1 MTRHPPADRAGAPDG
16 RRRPGFA
23 VFVLAALLCLGLI
36 AAAYAGFFA
45 NAFHFDDAHVL
56 VNNLFLR
63 DLGNAGHFFTDA
75 RTGSSLPANAAYRPL
90 VTLSLALDYQRAGGL
105 RPEPFHATQL
115 ALLAL
120 LWLTLAVFYRR
131 VLDLCGPEP
140 ANRWL
145 ALFAATWFAVHTV
158 NTETMNLMHARSEIL
173 SALGVV
179 AGFLLYLASPR
190 LRRLHLY
197 LVPVALGALAKP
209 PAVLFGP
216 LLFVLEL
223 FARRWAPP
231 EAGREPAPRAAW
243 GRALRAATMAAVPAV
258 LAGAALFVFVDRMG
272 APTQNYGGGDRFHYA
287 LTQVWTWVHYLR
299 LFILPRGL
307 SADTDLRL
315 LTHVSDTRV
324 FAGLLILGGLAV
336 IGWRSARSRRAWPVA
351 FGLAWFALTLAPT
364 SSILPL
370 AEPLNEHRVFLPFIG
385 LVLAVVWGAR
395 LAWEAA
401 AVRFRAARGVSG
413 RVFPVTL
420 CLLILVAHALGT
432 YTRNEVW
439 RTGESLWKDVTEKSP
454 GNGRGWM
461 NYGVALMARG
471 DLAGARACFDRALPL
486 LPTYSTLQVN
496 LGVVHA
502 ALGEQE
508 AAARYFARAL
518 ELAPGQPD
526 SHFFYARWLVDRGR
540 GPEALEHLDTAL
552 RLAPASETAD
562 ALRRSLLTARGDIGA
577 AAPPAGA
584 DSAELFRSGVAQGS
598 RERFL
603 ESALTYRA
611 VLALD
616 PRSADTLNNL
626 GWTLGKLGFFPQ
638 AVPLLEEAVRLR
650 PDFALARNNLAWVK
664 SQQKGGGP

>member
-1 MTRHPPADRAGAPDG
+1 MTLSRTGS
-16 RRRPGFA
+16 A
-23 VFVLAALLCLGLI
+23 VFALAALLCLGLI

-45 NAFHFDDAHVL
+45 NAFHFDDVHVL

-63 DLGNAGHFFTDA
+63 DLGNSGLFFTDA
-75 RTGSSLPANAAYRPL
+75 RTGSSLPLNAAYRPL
-90 VTLSLALDYQRAGGL
+90 VTLSLALDYHRAGGL

-115 ALLAL
+115 ALLSL
-120 LWLTLAVFYRR
+120 LWLALVDFYRR
-131 VLDLCGPEP
+131 VLDLCQPEP
-140 ANRWL
+140 GNRWL
-145 ALFAATWFAVHTV
+145 ALFGATWFAVHTV

-179 AGFLLYLASPR
+179 AGFLVYLASPR

-223 FARRWAPP
+223 LARRWAPP
-231 EAGREPAPRAAW
+231 PPPPDTGREPAPRAAW
-243 GRALRAATMAAVPAV
+243 GRAVRAAAMAAVPAT

-272 APTQNYGGGDRFHYA
+272 APTQTYGGGGRFHYA

-299 LFILPRGL
+299 LFVLPHGL
-307 SADTDLRL
+307 SADTDLKL
-315 LTHVSDTRV
+315 LSDASDTRV

-336 IGWRSARSRRAWPVA
+336 IVWRCAHSRRAWPVA
-351 FGLAWFALTLAPT
+351 FGVAWFALTLAPT
-364 SSILPL
+364 SSVLPL
-370 AEPLNEHRVFLPFIG
+370 AEPLNEHRIFLPFIG
-385 LVLAVVWGAR
+385 LILAVVWGAR

-401 AVRFRAARGVSG
+401 AARFRAARGVPG
-413 RVFPVTL
+413 RVFPVAL
-420 CLLILVAHALGT
+420 CLFILAAHALGT
-432 YTRNEVW
+432 YSRNEVW
-439 RTGESLWKDVTEKSP
+439 RTGESLWKDVTGKSP

-471 DLAGARACFDRALPL
+471 DLAGARACFERALPL
-486 LPTYSTLQVN
+486 LPSYSTLQIN

-502 ALGEQE
+502 ALGDQE

-518 ELAPGQPD
+518 ELAPGQPE
-526 SHFFYARWLVDRGR
+526 SHYFYARWLVDRGR
-540 GPEALEHLDTAL
+540 GPEALEHLDSAI
-552 RLAPASETAD
+552 RLAPGFETAH
-562 ALRRSLLTARGDIGA
+562 ALRRSLLAARGDSGA
-577 AAPPAGA
+577 AAPLPAGA
-584 DSAELFRSGVAQGS
+584 DATALFRTGAALGS

-611 VLALD
+611 SLALD
-616 PRSADTLNNL
+616 PQSADTLNNL

-650 PDFALARNNLAWVK
+650 PGFALARNNLAWVK
-664 SQQKGGGP
+664 SRLPG

>member
-1 MTRHPPADRAGAPDG
+1 MTVSRTGSP
-16 RRRPGFA
+16 

-63 DLGNAGHFFTDA
+63 DLGNTGLFFTDA
-75 RTGSSLPANAAYRPL
+75 RTGTSLPANAAYRPL
-90 VTLSLALDYQRAGGL
+90 VTLSLALDYHRAGGL

-115 ALLAL
+115 ALLSL
-120 LWLTLAVFYRR
+120 LWLALVDFYRR
-131 VLDLCGPEP
+131 VLDLCRPEP
-140 ANRWL
+140 GNRWL

-179 AGFLLYLASPR
+179 AGFLVYLAVPR
-190 LRRLHLY
+190 LRRFHLD

-209 PAVLFGP
+209 LAVLFGP

-223 FARRWAPP
+223 LARRWAPP
-231 EAGREPAPRAAW
+231 QQTGREPASRIAW
-243 GRALRAATMAAVPAV
+243 GRALRAAAVAAVPAI

-272 APTQNYGGGDRFHYA
+272 APTQTYGGGDRFHYA

-299 LFILPRGL
+299 LFVLPHGL
-307 SADTDLRL
+307 SADTDLKL
-315 LTHVSDTRV
+315 LRDVSDTRV

-336 IGWRSARSRRAWPVA
+336 IVWRCAHSRRAWPVA
-351 FGLAWFALTLAPT
+351 FGAAWFALTLAPT
-364 SSILPL
+364 SSVLPL

-385 LVLAVVWGAR
+385 LILAVVWGAR
-395 LAWEAA
+395 LAWEEAA
-401 AVRFRAARGVSG
+401 ARYRAARGVPG
-413 RVFPVTL
+413 RVFPVAL
-420 CLLILVAHALGT
+420 CLLILAAHALGT

-471 DLAGARACFDRALPL
+471 DLAGARACFERALPL
-486 LPTYSTLQVN
+486 LPSYSTLQVN
-496 LGVVHA
+496 FGVVHA
-502 ALGEQE
+502 ALGDQE
-508 AAARYFARAL
+508 AAARSFARAL
-518 ELAPGQPD
+518 ELGPDQPE
-526 SHFFYARWLVDRGR
+526 SHYFYARWLVDRGR
-540 GPEALEHLDTAL
+540 GPEALEHLDSAI
-552 RLAPASETAD
+552 RLAPAFETAH
-562 ALRRSLLTARGDIGA
+562 ALQRDLLAARGDSGA
-577 AAPPAGA
+577 AAPLPAGA
-584 DSAELFRSGVAQGS
+584 DATALFRTGAALGS

-611 VLALD
+611 ALALD
-616 PRSADTLNNL
+616 PQSADTLNNL

-664 SQQKGGGP
+664 SQQKGGGH

>member
-1 MTRHPPADRAGAPDG
+1 MTVSRTGSP
-16 RRRPGFA
+16 

-36 AAAYAGFFA
+36 AGAYSNFFA

-63 DLGNAGHFFTDA
+63 DLGNAGLFFTDA
-75 RTGSSLPANAAYRPL
+75 RTGTSLPPNAAYRPL
-90 VTLSLALDYQRAGGL
+90 VTLSLALDYRRAGGL

-115 ALLAL
+115 ALLSL
-120 LWLTLAVFYRR
+120 LWLALVAFYRR
-131 VLDLCGPEP
+131 VLDLCRPEP
-140 ANRWL
+140 GNRWL

-158 NTETMNLMHARSEIL
+158 NTETLNLMHARSEIL

-179 AGFLLYLASPR
+179 AGFLVYLSAPR
-190 LRRLHLY
+190 LRRFHLD

-209 PAVLFGP
+209 LAVLFGP

-223 FARRWAPP
+223 LARRWTPP
-231 EAGREPAPRAAW
+231 ETGREPASRAAW
-243 GRALRAATMAAVPAV
+243 GRALRAAAMAAAPAI
-258 LAGAALFVFVDRMG
+258 LAGVALFVFVDRMG
-272 APTQNYGGGDRFHYA
+272 APTQTYGGGDRFHYA

-299 LFILPRGL
+299 LFILPHGL
-307 SADTDLRL
+307 SADTDLKL
-315 LTHVSDTRV
+315 LRDVSDTRV

-336 IGWRSARSRRAWPVA
+336 IGWRCAHSRRAWPVA
-351 FGLAWFALTLAPT
+351 FGLAWFALALAPT
-364 SSILPL
+364 SSVLPL

-385 LVLAVVWGAR
+385 LILAVVWGAR

-401 AVRFRAARGVSG
+401 ATRFRAARGVPG
-413 RVFPVTL
+413 RAFPVAL
-420 CLLILVAHALGT
+420 CLLLLAAHALGT
-432 YTRNEVW
+432 YSRNTVW

-471 DLAGARACFDRALPL
+471 DFAGARACFERALPL
-486 LPTYSTLQVN
+486 LPSYSTLQIN

-502 ALGEQE
+502 ALGDQE

-526 SHFFYARWLVDRGR
+526 SHYFYARWLVDRGR
-540 GPEALEHLDTAL
+540 GPEALEHLDSAI
-552 RLAPASETAD
+552 RLAPGFETAH
-562 ALRRSLLTARGDIGA
+562 ALRRDLLAARGDSGA
-577 AAPPAGA
+577 AGPPAAGA
-584 DSAELFRSGVAQGS
+584 DATALFRTGVALGS
-598 RERFL
+598 RERFV

-611 VLALD
+611 ALALD
-616 PRSADTLNNL
+616 PHSADTLNNL

-638 AVPLLEEAVRLR
+638 AVPFLEEAVRLR

-664 SQQKGGGP
+664 SQQKGGGH

>member
-1 MTRHPPADRAGAPDG
+1 M
-16 RRRPGFA
+16 RRPGSA

-36 AAAYAGFFA
+36 AAAYSNFFA
-45 NAFHFDDAHVL
+45 NAFHFDDPHVL

-63 DLGNAGHFFTDA
+63 DLGNTGRFFTDA

-90 VTLSLALDYQRAGGL
+90 VTLSLALDYHLAGGL

-115 ALLAL
+115 ALLSL
-120 LWLTLAVFYRR
+120 LWLALIVFYRR
-131 VLDLCGPEP
+131 VLDLCRPEP
-140 ANRWL
+140 GDRANRWL

-179 AGFLLYLASPR
+179 AGFLVYLASPR

-223 FARRWAPP
+223 LSRRWALPP
-231 EAGREPAPRAAW
+231 ETGREPAPRAAW

-258 LAGAALFVFVDRMG
+258 LAGAALFVFVGRMG
-272 APTQNYGGGDRFHYA
+272 APTLSYGGGDRFHYA

-299 LFILPRGL
+299 LFVLPRGL
-307 SADTDLRL
+307 SADTDLKL
-315 LTHVSDTRV
+315 LTDVSDTRV

-336 IGWRSARSRRAWPVA
+336 IGWRCARSRRAWPVA

-364 SSILPL
+364 SSFLPL

-385 LVLAVVWGAR
+385 LILAVVWGAR

-401 AVRFRAARGVSG
+401 AARFRTARGVPG
-413 RVFPVTL
+413 GVFPVAF
-420 CLLILVAHALGT
+420 CLLLLAAHALGT
-432 YTRNEVW
+432 YRRNEVW
-439 RTGESLWKDVTEKSP
+439 RTGESLWRDVTEKSP

-471 DLAGARACFDRALPL
+471 DLTGARACFDRALPL

-502 ALGEQE
+502 ALGDQE

-526 SHFFYARWLVDRGR
+526 SHYFYARWLVDRGR
-540 GPEALEHLDTAL
+540 GPEALEHLDTAI
-552 RLAPASETAD
+552 RLAPASEPAH
-562 ALRRSLLTARGDIGA
+562 ALQRDLLAARGDGGA
-577 AAPPAGA
+577 AAPPAAGA
-584 DSAELFRSGVAQGS
+584 DATALFRTGVALGS

-611 VLALD
+611 ALALD
-616 PRSADTLNNL
+616 PHSADTLNNL

-638 AVPLLEEAVRLR
+638 AVPCLEEAVRLR

-664 SQQKGGGP
+664 SRLPG